1 MQGFFLQ
8 VVYLMVLLL
17 ISAFFSFAEIALAAS
32 SRTRLQIASE
42 KGDKRADL
50 VMRLQDKPGPFF
62 AVIQIG
68 LNAVAILG
76 GVVGD
81 TVFSPF
87 FEMLLVRIMP
97 AHAASTTAF
106 VLSFLIVTMAFV
118 VLADLLPKRLT
129 FNNPERSAMA
139 AAPVMAL
146 LIKLLAPMVVIL
158 DWISA
163 QLVKMMGGSPE
174 RNNKI
179 TPDDILASVS
189 AGAAAGVVAPAELS
203 VIENVFDLEHR
214 TITTAMTP
222 RESVD
227 HFFTDDTEETIR
239 RRLSKNPHSR
249 YLVCDGDIDHVAG
262 CITSKEILRR
272 LLDNKPISLKE
283 EGIIQPVQFVPD
295 TLSLAEI
302 LEVFQRS
309 RTDFAVILNEYAIV
323 VGVVTLNDVMSTV
336 MGDMV
341 LTPEE
346 SQIVKR
352 DDESWLVDGSTPT
365 IDLAWALGIDIPT
378 VDKPYE
384 TAAGFIMYQLRKIP
398 KRTDF
403 INFRGYRFE
412 VLDVDSN
419 RIDQILVTRIKKAPV
434 KSAV

>member
-8 VVYLMVLLL
+8 VVYLIVLLL

-118 VLADLLPKRLT
+118 VLADLLPIRLT

-365 IDLAWALGIDIPT
+365 IDLAWALDIDIPT

-419 RIDQILVTRIKKAPV
+419 RIDQILVTRIKKVPV

>member
-8 VVYLMVLLL
+8 VVYLIVLLL

-309 RTDFAVILNEYAIV
+309 RTDFAVIL
-323 VGVVTLNDVMSTV
+323 STV

-365 IDLAWALGIDIPT
+365 IDLAWALDIDIPT
-378 VDKPYE
+378 ADKPYE

>member
-8 VVYLMVLLL
+8 VVYLIVLLL

>member
-8 VVYLMVLLL
+8 VVYLIVLLL

-174 RNNKI
+174 RDNKI

-189 AGAAAGVVAPAELS
+189 AGAAAGVVAPEELS

-365 IDLAWALGIDIPT
+365 IDLAWALDIDIPT
-378 VDKPYE
+378 ADKPYE

>member
-1 MQGFFLQ
+1 MQGFFVQ
-8 VVYLMVLLL
+8 VVYLIVLLL

-272 LLDNKPISLKE
+272 LLDNKSISLKE
-283 EGIIQPVQFVPD
+283 EGIILPVQFVPD

>member
-8 VVYLMVLLL
+8 VVYLIVLLL

-309 RTDFAVILNEYAIV
+309 RTDFAVILN
-323 VGVVTLNDVMSTV
+323 
-336 MGDMV
+336 
-341 LTPEE
+341 
-346 SQIVKR
+346 
-352 DDESWLVDGSTPT
+352 
-365 IDLAWALGIDIPT
+365 
-378 VDKPYE
+378 
-384 TAAGFIMYQLRKIP
+384 
-398 KRTDF
+398 
-403 INFRGYRFE
+403 
-412 VLDVDSN
+412 
-419 RIDQILVTRIKKAPV
+419 
-434 KSAV
+434 

>member
-1 MQGFFLQ
+1 M
-8 VVYLMVLLL
+8 
-17 ISAFFSFAEIALAAS
+17 
-32 SRTRLQIASE
+32 
-42 KGDKRADL
+42 
-50 VMRLQDKPGPFF
+50 
-62 AVIQIG
+62 
-68 LNAVAILG
+68 
-76 GVVGD
+76 
-81 TVFSPF
+81 
-87 FEMLLVRIMP
+87 
-97 AHAASTTAF
+97 
-106 VLSFLIVTMAFV
+106 
-118 VLADLLPKRLT
+118 
-129 FNNPERSAMA
+129 
-139 AAPVMAL
+139 
-146 LIKLLAPMVVIL
+146 
-158 DWISA
+158 
-163 QLVKMMGGSPE
+163 
-174 RNNKI
+174 
-179 TPDDILASVS
+179 
-189 AGAAAGVVAPAELS
+189 
-203 VIENVFDLEHR
+203 
-214 TITTAMTP
+214 
-222 RESVD
+222 
-227 HFFTDDTEETIR
+227 
-239 RRLSKNPHSR
+239 
-249 YLVCDGDIDHVAG
+249 
-262 CITSKEILRR
+262 
-272 LLDNKPISLKE
+272 KE

-365 IDLAWALGIDIPT
+365 IDLAWALDIDIPT
-378 VDKPYE
+378 ADKPYE

>member
-1 MQGFFLQ
+1 MQGFFVQ
-8 VVYLMVLLL
+8 VVYLIVLLL

>member
-302 LEVFQRS
+302 HEVFQRS

>member
-283 EGIIQPVQFVPD
+283 EGIIQPVQFVP
-295 TLSLAEI
+295 EI

-365 IDLAWALGIDIPT
+365 IDLAWALDIDIPT

>member
-8 VVYLMVLLL
+8 VVYLIVLLL

-139 AAPVMAL
+139 AARVMAL

-365 IDLAWALGIDIPT
+365 IDLAWALDIDIPT